1 MSWVDGVQ
9 RQFILFGLVL
19 AVNSKPKYKMLD
31 AYQPQLIG
39 SQGWESYDSMPGS
52 FEGLATIY
60 KLSQSLYELY
70 EDRRWL

>member
-1 MSWVDGVQ
+1 MASSGS
-9 RQFILFGLVL
+9 LYYLVWFSDY
-19 AVNSKPKYKMLD
+19 NSKPKYKMLD